1 MAWFGTV
8 SFAFELTLILPSSSA
23 FDRATGRN
31 VAIKK
36 ISKLTD
42 PIVMRRT
49 LREVKLLR
57 HFRNAPNVVQLLEV
71 LPVHDNET
79 NEM

>member
-1 MAWFGTV
+1 
-8 SFAFELTLILPSSSA
+8 LTYISSSSSSA
-23 FDRATGRN
+23 YDKAIGKN

-57 HFRNAPNVVQLLEV
+57 HFRNSPNIVKLIEV
-71 LPVHDNET
+71 LPVHDKET